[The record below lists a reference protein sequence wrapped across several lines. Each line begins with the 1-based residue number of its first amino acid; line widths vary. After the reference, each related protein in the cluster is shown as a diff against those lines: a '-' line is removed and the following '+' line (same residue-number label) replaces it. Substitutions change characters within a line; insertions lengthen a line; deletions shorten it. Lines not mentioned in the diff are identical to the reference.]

1 MGQPLR
7 LRAALPGLGR
17 LVRRLWPYVRRERP
31 LIVVSL
37 LALYAEI
44 GLRLLEPWPLKVVLD
59 HVVSSGHHGHW
70 VDRALAALDPGTLL
84 VLAAVAVVA
93 FAGLRALAAY
103 YKTVGLPLAGNPG
116 LTPVRNQPDAQLQ
129 GPFLPF
135 PTRART
141 RGLILP

>member
-1 MGQPLR
+1 MGRPLR

-84 VLAAVAVVA
+84 VLAAVAGGPVA
-93 FAGLRALAAY
+93 GPRAPGAY
-103 YKTVGLPLAGNPG
+103 HNTVGLPLPG
-116 LTPVRNQPDAQLQ
+116 HRGVT
-129 GPFLPF
+129 
-135 PTRART
+135 AR
-141 RGLILP
+141 RKEPYAP

>member
-84 VLAAVAVVA
+84 VLAAVAVGAV
-93 FAGLRALAAY
+93 AGLRPLAPH
-103 YKTVGLPLAGNPG
+103 YKTLGLPPAGNPV
-116 LTPVRNQPDAQLQ
+116 PP
-129 GPFLPF
+129 PLPHE
-135 PTRART
+135 
-141 RGLILP
+141 LD

>member
-1 MGQPLR
+1 MGQPVT

-59 HVVSSGHHGHW
+59 HVVGAGHHDRW
-70 VDRALAALDPGTLL
+70 VDRVLAALDPGTLL
-84 VLAAVAVVA
+84 ALAAVAGGAV
-93 FAGLRALAAY
+93 AGLRALAAY
-103 YKTVGLPLAGNPG
+103 YNTLGLPLAGNPV
-116 LTPVRNQPDAQLQ
+116 LTALGNQLYGQLQ
-129 GPFLPF
+129 RLSLPFL
-135 PTRART
+135 T
-141 RGLILP
+141 RGRTP

>member
-84 VLAAVAVVA
+84 VLAAVA
-93 FAGLRALAAY
+93 RSEERR
-103 YKTVGLPLAGNPG
+103 VGKECRSRWSPYH
-116 LTPVRNQPDAQLQ
+116 
-129 GPFLPF
+129 
-135 PTRART
+135 
-141 RGLILP
+141 

>member
-84 VLAAVAVVA
+84 VLAAVAVGA
-93 FAGLRALAAY
+93 FAGPP
-103 YKTVGLPLAGNPG
+103 PLAPYFNTAGPPPARHRG
-116 LTPVRNQPDAQLQ
+116 LTPR
-129 GPFLPF
+129 
-135 PTRART
+135 PTRPSPQPEAPSPP
-141 RGLILP
+141 LPT

>member
-59 HVVSSGHHGHW
+59 HVVRAGSHGHW
-70 VDRALAALDPGTLL
+70 VDRVLAALDPGTLL
-84 VLAAVAVVA
+84 ALAAVA
-93 FAGLRALAAY
+93 GGALAGPRAPAAY
-103 YKTVGLPLAGNPG
+103 FNTPAPRPAGHPG
-116 LTPVRNQPDAQLQ
+116 R
-129 GPFLPF
+129 
-135 PTRART
+135 PT
-141 RGLILP
+141 

>member
-1 MGQPLR
+1 MGQPLT

-84 VLAAVAVVA
+84 VLAAVAGVP
-93 FAGLRALAAY
+93 FAGLPARAASYTTLAPA
-103 YKTVGLPLAGNPG
+103 PA
-116 LTPVRNQPDAQLQ
+116 A
-129 GPFLPF
+129 
-135 PTRART
+135 
-141 RGLILP
+141 

>member
-84 VLAAVAVVA
+84 VLAAVAVGAV
-93 FAGLRALAAY
+93 AGLRAPAPSL
-103 YKTVGLPLAGNPG
+103 KTAGPPPPGNPG
-116 LTPVRNQPDAQLQ
+116 LTPRPPRAYPQL
-129 GPFLPF
+129 PRP
-135 PTRART
+135 
-141 RGLILP
+141 

>member
-1 MGQPLR
+1 MGQPLT

-59 HVVSSGHHGHW
+59 HVVGAGHHDRW
-70 VDRALAALDPGTLL
+70 VDRVLAALDPGTLL
-84 VLAAVAVVA
+84 ALAAVAVVA
-93 FAGLRALAAY
+93 FAGLRALAADFH
-103 YKTVGLPLAGNPG
+103 TVGLAFAGNPAPTAMRYEMSA
-116 LTPVRNQPDAQLQ
+116 TPHAPSLS
-129 GPFLPF
+129 
-135 PTRART
+135 
-141 RGLILP
+141 

>member
-59 HVVSSGHHGHW
+59 RVVGAGHHGRW
-70 VDRALAALDPGTLL
+70 VDRVLAALDPGTLL
-84 VLAAVAVVA
+84 ALAAGGVGPVARP
-93 FAGLRALAAY
+93 RALAAY
-103 YKTVGLPLAGNPG
+103 YNTAGPPAPRDPAG
-116 LTPVRNQPDAQLQ
+116 
-129 GPFLPF
+129 
-135 PTRART
+135 TRPAKAAEA
-141 RGLILP
+141 

>member
-84 VLAAVAVVA
+84 VLAAVAVIP
-93 FAGLRALAAY
+93 FAGLPPLAAY
-103 YKTVGLPLAGNPG
+103 HNTVRLPLPAERRLAPPR
-116 LTPVRNQPDAQLQ
+116 TQLYAH
-129 GPFLPF
+129 P
-135 PTRART
+135 
-141 RGLILP
+141 

>member
-1 MGQPLR
+1 MGQPLT

-59 HVVSSGHHGHW
+59 HVVGAGHHGHW
-70 VDRALAALDPGTLL
+70 VDRVLAALDPGTLL
-84 VLAAVAVVA
+84 ALAAVAGGGVP
-93 FAGLRALAAY
+93 GPRALAAY
-103 YKTVGLPLAGNPG
+103 FNTLGLALAGQPG
-116 LTPVRNQPDAQLQ
+116 LAALRTQL
-129 GPFLPF
+129 
-135 PTRART
+135 
-141 RGLILP
+141 

>member
-1 MGQPLR
+1 MGQPLT

-59 HVVSSGHHGHW
+59 HVVGAGHHDRW
-70 VDRALAALDPGTLL
+70 VDRVLAALDPGTLP
-84 VLAAVAVVA
+84 
-93 FAGLRALAAY
+93 ALAAGAGRSLSGRRHLG
-103 YKTVGLPLAGNPG
+103 TLPDN
-116 LTPVRNQPDAQLQ
+116 
-129 GPFLPF
+129 
-135 PTRART
+135 
-141 RGLILP
+141 RGASA

>member
-84 VLAAVAVVA
+84 VLAAVAAVP
-93 FAGLRALAAY
+93 FAGLRALAPHSN
-103 YKTVGLPLAGNPG
+103 TDGLPLAAHPG
-116 LTPVRNQPDAQLQ
+116 PPALRNQPYAPLHR
-129 GPFLPF
+129 PSPPLPT
-135 PTRART
+135 PAR
-141 RGLILP
+141 PP